1 MTDTS
6 KAELDRLF
14 EQQKA
19 AFLADNNPP
28 YEQRMEW
35 LQAMEK
41 MMVDLRQPIRDALGR
56 DFDSHPELITDL
68 FETGGVLGRCRN
80 AMVHLQEWM
89 APEERPLLDII
100 HGSSRCE
107 IVKQP
112 KGVMGNIAPWNFPI
126 ECSLVMVVDMLAA
139 GNRVI
144 VKMSELAP
152 VTADLI
158 QASVGKYFP
167 EDVLAVVIGDVE
179 FSEYFSELRWDHLT
193 YTGNTNVGRLVM
205 QAAAR
210 NLTPVTLELGGKN
223 PTIFLEDGVDEQL
236 IKEYLSFKF
245 CKNGQICT
253 SPDYALVP
261 EGLLETWLELAR
273 KVWKEAYPTYI
284 GHPDVTGIINER
296 HYDRIIKSL
305 EEAGN
310 SGAQVINLSDEEP
323 DRARRQI
330 PMYLVVN
337 PADDQEVMREET
349 FGPVTPVRT
358 YKTLDEAYAYINS
371 RERPLASYL
380 VTMAREPEMVEQ
392 FKRGIVSGGAGINV
406 FGFQAAEPTAPFGG
420 IGSSG
425 TGCHGGPQGFNNYS
439 HSKTVYNC
447 SQDNPLK
454 MSVCAPYGE
463 ITQAF
468 ADGIFAVH
476 EQ

>member
-6 KAELDRLF
+6 NLELDRLF
-14 EQQKA
+14 EKQKA
-19 AFLADNNPP
+19 AFLANNNPS
-28 YEQRMEW
+28 YEERMAW
-35 LQAMEK
+35 LQSLEK
-41 MMVDLRQPIRDALGR
+41 MMVDLRHPIRAALTE
-56 DFDSHPELITDL
+56 DFDSHPPLITDL

-80 AMVHLQEWM
+80 AQAHLKEWM
-89 APEERPLLDII
+89 ALEERPLLDVV
-100 HGSSRCE
+100 HGSSSCQVMR
-107 IVKQP
+107 QP

-126 ECSLVMVVDMLAA
+126 ECSLVMVCDMLAA

-152 VTADLI
+152 ATAELL
-158 QASVGKYFP
+158 QENVGRYFS
-167 EDVLAVVIGDVE
+167 EEVLAIVIGGVE
-179 FSEYFSELRWDHLT
+179 FSQYFAQIPWDHLT

-210 NLTPVTLELGGKN
+210 NLTPITLELGGKN

-245 CKNGQICT
+245 CKSGQICT

-261 EGLLETWLELAR
+261 ENLLDQWLEIAQ
-273 KVWKEAYPTYI
+273 KVWQEAYPSFI

-296 HYDRIIKSL
+296 HYDRLIGAL
-305 EEAGN
+305 EEARA
-310 SGAQVINLSDEEP
+310 SGTQVIALNDEEP
-323 DRARRQI
+323 DRTRRQM

-337 PADDQEVMREET
+337 PSEDLEVMREET
-349 FGPVTPVRT
+349 FGPITPVKT
-358 YKTLDEAYAYINS
+358 YQTLDEAYTYINS

-380 VTMAREPEMVEQ
+380 VTMSRQPEAVEQ
-392 FKRGIVSGGAGINV
+392 FKKGIVSGGAGINV

-420 IGSSG
+420 IGASG
-425 TGCHGGPQGFNNYS
+425 IGCHGGQQGFSNYS

-454 MSVCAPYGE
+454 MSVCAPYNE

-468 ADGIFAVH
+468 ADGIFAVP
-476 EQ
+476 E

>member
-1 MTDTS
+1 MADTTN
-6 KAELDRLF
+6 AELDALF
-14 EQQKA
+14 EKQKT
-19 AFLADNNPP
+19 AFQENNNPS
-28 YEQRMEW
+28 YEQRIEW

-41 MMVDLRQPIRDALGR
+41 MMVELRQPIRDALTK

-80 AMVHLQEWM
+80 AMAYLKDWM
-89 APEERPLLDII
+89 APDERPLLDIV
-100 HGSSRCE
+100 HGSSSCQV
-107 IVKQP
+107 IQQP

-126 ECSLVMVVDMLAA
+126 ECSLVMVCDMLAA

-144 VKMSELAP
+144 VKMSEMAP
-152 VTADLI
+152 VTAELI
-158 QASVGKYFP
+158 QKSVNKYFS
-167 EDVLAVVIGDVE
+167 EDVLAIVIGDVE
-179 FSEYFSELRWDHLT
+179 FSEYFSQLRWDHLT

-205 QAAAR
+205 QAAAK

-245 CKNGQICT
+245 CKSGQICT
-253 SPDYALVP
+253 SPDYAFVP
-261 EGLLETWLELAR
+261 ENLLEQWLEMAQ
-273 KVWKEAYPTYI
+273 KVWKEAYPSFI

-296 HYDRIIKSL
+296 HYDRIINSL
-305 EEAGN
+305 NEAKDAGV
-310 SGAQVINLSDEEP
+310 QVIALSDEEP
-323 DRARRQI
+323 DRKRRQI

-337 PADDQEVMREET
+337 PAEELEVMREET
-349 FGPVTPVRT
+349 FGPITPVKT
-358 YKTLDEAYAYINS
+358 YKTLDEAYAYINN

-380 VTMAREPEMVEQ
+380 VTMARDPDLVEQ
-392 FKRGIVSGGAGINV
+392 FKTSIVSGGAGINV

-420 IGSSG
+420 IGASG
-425 TGCHGGPQGFNNYS
+425 IGCHGGPQGFANYS

-468 ADGIFAVH
+468 ADGIFAVP
-476 EQ
+476 E

>member
-1 MTDTS
+1 MADTTN
-6 KAELDRLF
+6 AELDALF
-14 EQQKA
+14 AKQKA
-19 AFLADNNPP
+19 AFLADNNPS
-28 YEQRMEW
+28 YEQRMAW
-35 LQAMEK
+35 LQSLEK
-41 MMVDLRQPIRDALGR
+41 MMMDLRQPIRDALTE
-56 DFDSHPELITDL
+56 DFNSHPELITDL

-80 AMVHLQEWM
+80 AQAHLEEWM
-89 APEERPLLDII
+89 APEDRPLLDIV
-100 HGSSRCE
+100 HGSSTCQV
-107 IVKQP
+107 VKQP

-126 ECSLVMVVDMLAA
+126 ECSLVMVCDMLAA

-152 VTADLI
+152 VTANLI
-158 QASVGKYFP
+158 KDSVGKYFP
-167 EDVLAVVIGDVE
+167 EDVLAIVIGGVE
-179 FSEYFSELRWDHLT
+179 FSQYFSGLRWDHLT
-193 YTGNTNVGRLVM
+193 YTGNTGVGRLVM
-205 QAAAR
+205 QAAAK

-261 EGLLETWLELAR
+261 ENMLDQWLEIAQ
-273 KVWKEAYPTYI
+273 KVWKEAYPTFI

-296 HYDRIIKSL
+296 HYDRIIGAL
-305 EEAGN
+305 EEAR
-310 SGAQVINLSDEEP
+310 SAGAQVISLSDEEP
-323 DRARRQI
+323 VREQRQI
-330 PMYLVVN
+330 PMYLVVD
-337 PADDQEVMREET
+337 PAEDLEVMREET
-349 FGPVTPVRT
+349 FGPVTPVKT
-358 YKTLDEAYAYINS
+358 YKTLEEAYAYINS

-380 VTMAREPEMVEQ
+380 VTMARDPELVEQ
-392 FKRGIVSGGAGINV
+392 FKSRIVSGGAGINV

-425 TGCHGGPQGFNNYS
+425 TGCHGGPQGFANYS

-454 MSVCAPYGE
+454 MSVCAPYNE

-468 ADGIFAVH
+468 ADGIFAVP
-476 EQ
+476 E